1 MGTTVTRRL
10 HSALRVLRN
19 LGPYLLIEILLPGGT
34 LIALLLYASRSGRL
48 FRDDAPALATVLTLA
63 SALAHPMARTL
74 SSGVFQL
81 PGGNPAQ
88 RDGLEPLAMA
98 PG

>member
-1 MGTTVTRRL
+1 MATTAMHRL
-10 HSALRVLRN
+10 HDALRVLRN

-34 LIALLLYASRSGRL
+34 LLALLLYASRNGRL
-48 FRDDAPALATVLTLA
+48 FREDAPALATVLTLA
-63 SALAHPMARTL
+63 SALAHPMARGL
-74 SSGVFQL
+74 SSGVFHL

>member
-1 MGTTVTRRL
+1 MATNVTHRL
-10 HSALRVLRN
+10 HSALQVLRT

-34 LIALLLYASRSGRL
+34 LFALLLYASRNGRL
-48 FRDDAPALATVLTLA
+48 FREDAPALATVLTLA
-63 SALAHPMARTL
+63 SALAHPMARGL

-81 PGGNPAQ
+81 PGGNATE

>member
-1 MGTTVTRRL
+1 MATTVTHRL
-10 HSALRVLRN
+10 HDALRVLRN

-34 LIALLLYASRSGRL
+34 LIALLLYASRNGRL
-48 FRDDAPALATVLTLA
+48 FREDAPALATALTLA
-63 SALAHPMARTL
+63 SALAHPMARRL
-74 SSGVFQL
+74 SSGVFHL
-81 PGGNPAQ
+81 AGGNPAQ

>member
-1 MGTTVTRRL
+1 MATTVTHRL
-10 HSALRVLRN
+10 HSALQALRN

-34 LIALLLYASRSGRL
+34 LIALLLYASRNGRL
-48 FRDDAPALATVLTLA
+48 FRDDAPALATVLTFA
-63 SALAHPMARTL
+63 SALAHPMARGL
-74 SSGVFQL
+74 SSGVFHL
-81 PGGNPAQ
+81 RGGNPAE

>member
-1 MGTTVTRRL
+1 MEAIITQRL
-10 HSALRVLRN
+10 RHAVRLLQS

-34 LIALLLYASRSGRL
+34 LLALLLYASRNGRL
-48 FRDDAPALATVLTLA
+48 FRDDAPVLGTLLALAQA
-63 SALAHPMARTL
+63 IARRL
-74 SSGVFQL
+74 SFGVFRL
-81 PGGNPAQ
+81 PVDNPAE

>member
-1 MGTTVTRRL
+1 MATTVTHRL
-10 HSALRVLRN
+10 HNALRVLRN

-34 LIALLLYASRSGRL
+34 LIALLLYASRNGRL
-48 FRDDAPALATVLTLA
+48 FREDAPALATVLTLA
-63 SALAHPMARTL
+63 NALAHPMARGL
-74 SSGVFQL
+74 SSGVFHL
-81 PGGNPAQ
+81 RGGNPAD

>member
-1 MGTTVTRRL
+1 MATTVTHRL

-19 LGPYLLIEILLPGGT
+19 LGPYALIEILLPGGT
-34 LIALLLYASRSGRL
+34 LIALLLYASRNGRP
-48 FRDDAPALATVLTLA
+48 FRDDAPALATILTLA
-63 SALAHPMARTL
+63 SALVPPMARGL
-74 SSGVFQL
+74 SSGVFQR
-81 PGGNPAQ
+81 PGGSAAQ